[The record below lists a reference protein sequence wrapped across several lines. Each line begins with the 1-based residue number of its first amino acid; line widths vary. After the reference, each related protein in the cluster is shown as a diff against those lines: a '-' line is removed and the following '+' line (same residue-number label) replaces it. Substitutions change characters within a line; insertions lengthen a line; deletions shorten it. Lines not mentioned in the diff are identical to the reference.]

1 MINIVIGIVS
11 LIGTLL
17 IYQLS
22 MKIHQKWDNPFTLPI
37 LLSTV
42 LIIIILTIFQIPY
55 KTYMLGG
62 EWINQLLGP
71 AVVALAYPLYKERQ
85 LLKKLITPIVCGTSV
100 GAVTGIST
108 GILLTKWSGFDKEI
122 IYTIS
127 SKSVTT
133 PVSMEITESIGGIV
147 PLAAVFVMIAG
158 IGGSMLSSSVFNLLK
173 MDHYMGRG
181 IALGS
186 ASHAIG
192 TARALEYGDI
202 EGSISSIAMILS
214 AMIVSVI
221 TPWLVMVLI

>member
-1 MINIVIGIVS
+1 MMNVAISIVS
-11 LIGTLL
+11 LFGTLL
-17 IYQLS
+17 IYHFS
-22 MKIHQKWDNPFTLPI
+22 VKTHKKWDNPFTLPI

-42 LIIIILTIFQIPY
+42 IIIVFLTLFEIPY
-55 KTYMLGG
+55 ETYMLGG

-71 AVVALAYPLYKERQ
+71 AVVALAYPLYKERL
-85 LLKKLITPIVCGTSV
+85 LLKKLIVPIVCGTTL

-108 GILLTKWSGFDKEI
+108 GILLTKWAGFDKEI
-122 IYTIS
+122 ISTIS

-133 PVSMEITESIGGIV
+133 PVSMAITESIGGIV

-158 IGGSMLSSSVFNLLK
+158 IGGSMLSSAIFKFFKL
-173 MDHYMGRG
+173 DHYMGKG

-221 TPWLVMVLI
+221 TPWLIIIFI